1 MISFITPADEFAM
14 PRPANY
20 ANQLIQKQA
29 EFTETKIREA
39 LIAKFGELPPL
50 EVIAER
56 MHCFVTPDGVHHYV
70 WFEPGEPREFDPTKT
85 LVSIA
90 PPKIYTGQ

>member
-1 MISFITPADEFAM
+1 MISFITPSDEFAM
-14 PRPANY
+14 PQPGNY
-20 ANQLIQKQA
+20 ANKLIQQQV
-29 EFTETKIREA
+29 EFTEAKIREA

-50 EVIAER
+50 EVIAKQ

-70 WFEPGEPREFDPTKT
+70 WFEPGESREFDPTTT

-90 PPKIYTGQ
+90 PPKYKP